1 MLVLILPLVTTPYVS
16 RVLGAENIGIY
27 SYTQSIAAY
36 FIMFGSLG
44 MALYAQ
50 REIAYQQ
57 NDVKGYSRTFW
68 ELFLLKGIMLLI
80 SCGIF
85 WLLFAAGD
93 GELSLYYK
101 ILIIEILGN
110 IFDISWFFQGLED
123 FKKTATRSILVK
135 MISVVCVFLFVR
147 SKDDL
152 VQYFLIYTLSVIVG
166 NLSLWLYLPDVLSK
180 TRIKFKRI
188 FRHLRPTITLFIP
201 QIAVQVYTI
210 LDRVMIGAI
219 IDDKSEVGYY
229 EQSQRIV
236 KILMTVVT
244 SLGVVLMPRLANSY
258 AKGERES
265 ITRYIKTSFN
275 VVFILAFPIVF
286 GLISVADVFVPLFF
300 GQGYDK
306 VCILLY
312 ITGPIVLLIGMSS
325 VLGNQYLLA
334 VKRQKEYT
342 VSVVC
347 GACVNVLL
355 NSILI
360 SKLGAVGAAIAT
372 LVAET
377 TVLAVQL
384 FFTRKDF
391 STKEILTSGI
401 KYLIGSLI
409 MSGALFILNHTVLR
423 QVSKMTHLLLDVLF
437 GALIYLLYLIL
448 TKDVFFVG
456 ILRRA
461 KEIIKKHRPVGRY

>member
-1 MLVLILPLVTTPYVS
+1 MLVLLLPLVTTPYVS

-27 SYTQSIAAY
+27 SYTQSVATY

-57 NDVKGYSRTFW
+57 NDIKGYSKTFW
-68 ELFLLKGIMLLI
+68 ELFLLKSITLLI
-80 SCGIF
+80 ACGIF
-85 WLLFAAGD
+85 WFVFAAGD

-101 ILIIEILGN
+101 ILILEILGN

-135 MISVVCVFLFVR
+135 LISVVCVFLFVK

-166 NLSLWLYLPDVLSK
+166 NLSLWLYLPAVLTK
-180 TRIKFKRI
+180 TRIVPGQI
-188 FRHLRPTITLFIP
+188 FRHLKATVSLFIP

-236 KILMTVVT
+236 KILMTLVT
-244 SLGVVLMPRLANSY
+244 SLGIVLMPRLANFY
-258 AKGERES
+258 AKGEKES
-265 ITRYIKTSFN
+265 IARYIKTSFN

-286 GLISVADVFVPLFF
+286 GLACVADVFVPLFF

-342 VSVVC
+342 LSVIC

-355 NSILI
+355 NTILI
-360 SKLGAVGAAIAT
+360 IKFGAVGAAIAT
-372 LVAET
+372 LIAEA
-377 TVLAVQL
+377 TVIAVQL

-391 STKEILTSGI
+391 AVKEILTSGI

-409 MSGALFILNHTVLR
+409 MSGVLFVLNRTVLL
-423 QVSKMTHLLLDVLF
+423 QVSNMAHLLLNVLF
-437 GALIYLLYLIL
+437 GGLVYLLYLIL

-461 KEIIKKHRPVGRY
+461 FEIIKKHRPEG